1 MFPARLSRSFLVLA
15 VAGAGLVAA
24 PTGASAA
31 VAAYVVTRTDGSVYV
46 ADLTSAAAAELA
58 GQPGIKIVEPDS
70 AVRLDDDSLV
80 SADSV
85 AGLDVPEGLDGVD
98 AVPGRYIVSFRSA
111 SSARTAAR
119 NAGDGLLVSY
129 SHALNGFAAD
139 LTPEQYA
146 ALSSSPDVLSIEPD
160 GIIQLDADQSGAT
173 WGLDRLDQRSLP
185 LNQTYSY
192 ANTGAG
198 VTAYVIDTGI
208 RPTHTQLAGRVQS
221 GFTTVSDGRGT
232 DDCNGHGTHVAG
244 TIGGT
249 VHGVAKNVTLVPAR
263 VFGCSGGAFYSA
275 VIAAVDWV
283 INHHQAGV
291 PAVANMSLGGGAS
304 SAMNAA
310 VARGVADGI
319 VFAVAAGNENT
330 NACLR
335 SPASEASAI
344 TVGATASNDWRAS
357 FSNYGTCVDIFAP
370 GQSITSSWPTDD
382 TSVRTISGTSM
393 ATPHVAGA
401 AALYLQANPAAT
413 PATVARDLL
422 GAATTGIVANAGAG
436 SPNRML
442 YTASF
447 EPAPPS
453 APSAPG
459 SLSAVAGNA
468 QVQLSWPPP
477 SFDGGAAVTDYV
489 VEFSTDGTTWSVFDD
504 GISASRAANVT
515 GLTNGVTHRF
525 RVSAVNTVGTG
536 APSPVAAATPVVPGT
551 ATAPQGLS
559 GTAGRQVAGLY
570 WSAPLSNGGS
580 AVTDYVI
587 EYVTP
592 SVTTWTLMPDPVST
606 SVSASLT
613 GLTANVAH
621 TFRVSAVNSAGT
633 GAPSNTVT
641 LTPTAVTA
649 PSAPRYP
656 SASARLL
663 GAYVAWSSPSD
674 TGGSA
679 VTSYVVDW
687 SVDNGTTWSAP
698 VRVEPTLRAVELTGL
713 VGNTDHL
720 VRIRAVNATGTSLPA
735 TVNVTPTA
743 PAVPSAPRNLT
754 LYPNYNTITAYWSAP
769 FSNGGVAVTGYLVE
783 HSVDGGTSWTRGAS
797 LLATTRATVLTG
809 LAGGTSHMV
818 RVIAVNSVGNSE
830 PSTAVTTTPWRVTA
844 PSAPRF
850 LSVSTYDTTAFLGWS
865 SPLNSN
871 GAAVASYDVWQST
884 DGGATFLVIANVAA
898 SRRSHTVT
906 MLANGDTYLFQVT
919 ANNSAGASVPSNR
932 VTATA
937 RVAGTPSAPS
947 SLTGAAGNTTMS
959 LSWTASRST
968 YAPVTDYVVEY
979 AVGSGAF
986 AVWNDGVS
994 TATSAVITGLA
1005 NDVPVTAR
1013 VKARNRYGDSPWSG
1027 SVVITPRGGVS
1038 APSAPLNVVAMAG
1051 DGRAGVAWAA
1061 PASNGG
1067 ASVTGYTAVA
1077 TAGGSTAGTCTT
1089 TGLSCIITGL
1099 TNGVTHTVTVTAT
1112 NSAGQGAPSD
1122 AATVVPVSGASAPV
1136 AAASWG
1142 LDRIDQRALPLD
1154 SMVTRPATGSG
1165 VNLYVIDTGVYAGHS
1180 QFGGR
1185 VTSGYTAISDGW
1197 GTNDCD
1203 GHGTHVAG
1211 TAAGSTYG
1219 VAPFARIVPVRVLD
1233 CYGSGSISGVV
1244 AGINW
1249 MIDHHTAGQPAVAN
1263 MSLGGGYSASINDA
1277 IARAVADGI
1286 TMVVA
1291 AGNENTDACLTSP
1304 ASAPG
1309 AITVA
1314 ASTSTDYKASYSNYG
1329 ACVDIFAPGSSI
1341 VSAGTSSSS
1350 AVRTLS
1356 GTSMASPH
1364 VAGAAALVL
1373 ANARS
1378 STPAQVAD
1386 KLRADATASA
1396 LLGVGSGTVNSLLF
1410 LAPTAVSS
1418 LDSFESPSSGSS
1430 QSVAGANDELV
1441 GHAPDTFEGPAVETP
1456 SAPTAPSAPSAPGT
1470 PSAPSASPAAPSA
1483 GSTQPSSVVRVT
1495 KVARAGKTFR
1505 VSVAVPRG
1513 VTVSL
1518 YRNGTLVAK
1527 GSKRLFVV
1535 PTAGLKKARFTV
1547 VAN

>member
-1 MFPARLSRSFLVLA
+1 MFRTRLARSFLVLA

-24 PTGASAA
+24 PAGASAA
-31 VAAYVVTRTDGSVYV
+31 TARYVVTRTDGSVYV
-46 ADLTSAAAAELA
+46 AELSSGSAAELA
-58 GQPGIKIVEPDS
+58 GQPGIKIVEPD
-70 AVRLDDDSLV
+70 AVVSLDDDSLV
-80 SADSV
+80 SSDSV
-85 AGLDVPEGLDGVD
+85 SGLDVPEGLEGAE

-111 SSARTAAR
+111 ASARVAAR

-129 SHALNGFAAD
+129 SNALNGFAAD
-139 LTPEQYA
+139 LTPEQYD
-146 ALSSSPDVLSIEPD
+146 ALSSNPDVLSIEPD
-160 GIIQLDADQSGAT
+160 GIITLDADQAGAT
-173 WGLDRLDQRSLP
+173 WGLDRIDQRALP
-185 LNQTYSY
+185 LNQNYTYDS
-192 ANTGAG
+192 TGTG

-208 RPTHTQLAGRVQS
+208 RATHGQLAGRVQP
-221 GFTTVSDGRGT
+221 GFTTVNDGRGSS
-232 DDCNGHGTHVAG
+232 DCNGHGTHVAG

-263 VFGCSGGAFYSA
+263 VFGCSGGASYSA

-335 SPASEASAI
+335 SPASESSAI
-344 TVGATASNDWRAS
+344 TVGATASSDWRAS
-357 FSNYGTCVDIFAP
+357 FSNYGSCVDIFAP
-370 GQSITSSWPTDD
+370 GQSITSAWYNDD
-382 TSVRTISGTSM
+382 SAVRTISGTSM

-401 AALYLQANPAAT
+401 AALYLQTNPAAA

-422 GAATTGIVANAGAG
+422 GAASQGVVVNVGAG
-436 SPNRML
+436 SPNRLL

-453 APSAPG
+453 VPSAP
-459 SLSAVAGNA
+459 STVSATAGNT
-468 QVQLSWPPP
+468 QVQLSWSAP

-489 VEFSTDGTTWSVFDD
+489 VQFSTDGTSWSTFDD
-504 GISASRAANVT
+504 GVSAARAATVT
-515 GLTNGVTHRF
+515 GLVNGVTHRF
-525 RVSAVNTVGTG
+525 RVAAVNSVGTG
-536 APSPVAAATPVVPGT
+536 PVSPVATAVPVVPG
-551 ATAPQGLS
+551 APSAPRSLTGN
-559 GTAGRQVAGLY
+559 AGRQSAGLY
-570 WSAPLSNGGS
+570 WSAPLTNGGS

-592 SVTTWTLMPDPVST
+592 TVTSWTVMPDAVST
-606 SVSASLT
+606 SVSASLS
-613 GLTANVAH
+613 GLAANVAH

-633 GAPSNTVT
+633 GTPSNTVT
-641 LTPTAVTA
+641 ITPMAITA

-663 GAYVAWSSPSD
+663 GASVAWSTPSD

-679 VTSYVVDW
+679 ITSYVVDW
-687 SVDNGTTWSAP
+687 SVDAGVTWSAP
-698 VRVEPTLRAVELTGL
+698 VRVAPTSRSVLLSDLA
-713 VGNTDHL
+713 GNVAHV
-720 VRIRAVNATGTSLPA
+720 VRIRAVNETGTSLPA
-735 TVNVTPTA
+735 TANVTPIA
-743 PAVPSAPRNLT
+743 PAVPSAPRNVT
-754 LYPNYNTITAYWSAP
+754 LYPNYNTVTVYWSAP
-769 FSNGGVAVTGYLVE
+769 YSNGGVALTGYLVE
-783 HSVDGGTSWTRGAS
+783 HSVDGGTSWNRGSA
-797 LLATTRATVLTG
+797 LPATTRATLLTG
-809 LAGGTSHMV
+809 LAGGTAHMV

-830 PSTAVTTTPWRVTA
+830 PSTAATTTPWRVTA

-850 LSVSTYDTTAFLGWS
+850 LSVSTYGTTAYLGWS

-871 GAAVASYDVWQST
+871 GAAVTSYDVWQST
-884 DGGATFLVIANVAA
+884 DGGATFSVIANVAVP
-898 SRRSHTVT
+898 RRSHTVT
-906 MLANGDTYLFQVT
+906 ALVNGDTYLFQVT
-919 ANNSAGASVPSNR
+919 ANNAAGASTPSNR
-932 VTATA
+932 VTAVA

-947 SLTGAAGNTTMS
+947 SLTAAPGNTTVS
-959 LSWTASRST
+959 LGWTAARST
-968 YAPVTDYVVEY
+968 WSPVTDYVIEY

-986 AVWNDGVS
+986 KVWDDGVS
-994 TATSAVITGLA
+994 TATSAVITGLT
-1005 NDVPVTAR
+1005 NDVQVTAR

-1027 SVVITPRGGVS
+1027 TVVVTPRGTVT
-1038 APSAPLNVVAMAG
+1038 APSAPMNVVATAG

-1067 ASVTGYTAVA
+1067 AAITGYAA
-1077 TAGGSTAGTCTT
+1077 TATVSGSTAGTCSTAGT
-1089 TGLSCIITGL
+1089 SCIITGL
-1099 TNGVTHTVTVTAT
+1099 TNGVSYTVTVRAS
-1112 NSAGQGAPSD
+1112 NSAGEGAASEST
-1122 AATVVPVSGASAPV
+1122 TVVPVSGGSAPV
-1136 AAASWG
+1136 AAPSWG

-1154 SMVTRPATGSG
+1154 SMVTRPSTGSG
-1165 VNLYVIDTGVYAGHS
+1165 VSVYVIDTGVYASHS

-1185 VTSGYTAISDGW
+1185 VTAGYTAVNDGW

-1219 VAPFARIVPVRVLD
+1219 VAPFASIVPVRVLD

-1249 MIDHHTAGQPAVAN
+1249 MIDHHVAGQPAVAN

-1277 IARAVADGI
+1277 VARAVADGI
-1286 TMVVA
+1286 TVVVA
-1291 AGNENTDACLTSP
+1291 AGNENADACLSSP

-1314 ASTSTDYKASYSNYG
+1314 ASTSSDYKASYSNYG

-1341 VSAGTSSSS
+1341 VSAGTGS
-1350 AVRTLS
+1350 ASATRTLS

-1373 ANARS
+1373 ANARAY
-1378 STPAQVAD
+1378 TPAQVAD
-1386 KLRADATASA
+1386 KLRNDSTSA
-1396 LLGVGSGTVNSLLF
+1396 VLSGVGSGTTNTLLF
-1410 LAPTAVSS
+1410 LSPTAVSS
-1418 LDSFESPSSGSS
+1418 LDSFETPATGSA

-1441 GHAPDTFEGPAVETP
+1441 GHAPDTQEGPAVETP
-1456 SAPTAPSAPSAPGT
+1456 AAPVAAPARPVAAPSAPADGGSLT
-1470 PSAPSASPAAPSA
+1470 
-1483 GSTQPSSVVRVT
+1483 STQPSSIVRVT
-1495 KVARAGKTFR
+1495 KVVRAGKNFR

-1513 VTVSL
+1513 VSVSL
-1518 YRNGTLVAK
+1518 YRNGKLVAK
-1527 GSKRLFVV
+1527 GSKKLFVV
-1535 PTAGLKKARFTV
+1535 PTGGLKKARFTV
-1547 VAN
+1547 IAD

>member
-1 MFPARLSRSFLVLA
+1 MFPARLSRLFLALA

-24 PTGASAA
+24 PGNASAA

-46 ADLTSAAAAELA
+46 VDLTSAAAAELA

-85 AGLDVPEGLDGVD
+85 VGLDVPEGLDGAD

-111 SSARTAAR
+111 SSARVAAR

-129 SHALNGFAAD
+129 SHAMDGFAAD

-146 ALSSSPDVLSIEPD
+146 ALSGNPDVLSIEPD
-160 GIIQLDADQSGAT
+160 GIVQLDADQSGAT
-173 WGLDRLDQRSLP
+173 WGLDRIDQRALP

-192 ANTGAG
+192 SSTGAG

-208 RPTHTQLAGRVQS
+208 RATHSELVGRVQT
-221 GFTTVSDGRGT
+221 GFTAVNDGRGSS
-232 DDCNGHGTHVAG
+232 DCNGHGTHVAG

-249 VHGVAKNVTLVPAR
+249 TYGVARNVTLVPAR
-263 VFGCSGGAFYSA
+263 VFGCSGGATYSSI
-275 VIAAVDWV
+275 IAAVDWV

-291 PAVANMSLGGGAS
+291 PAVANMSLGGSAS
-304 SAMNAA
+304 SLINSA

-319 VFAVAAGNENT
+319 VFAVAAGNENIE
-330 NACLR
+330 ACRR
-335 SPASEASAI
+335 SPASEPSAL
-344 TVGATASNDWRAS
+344 TVGATTSNDSRAS
-357 FSNYGTCVDIFAP
+357 FSNYGTCVDVFAP
-370 GQSITSSWPTDD
+370 GLSITSSWYLDD
-382 TSVRTISGTSM
+382 SSVRTISGTSM

-401 AALYLQANPAAT
+401 AALYLQANPSAS
-413 PATVARDLL
+413 PAVVARDLL
-422 GAATTGIVANAGAG
+422 GAATAGAVTNAGTG
-436 SPNRML
+436 SPNRLL
-442 YTASF
+442 YAASF

-453 APSAPG
+453 VPSAPG
-459 SLSAVAGNA
+459 SLSAVAGST
-468 QVQLSWPPP
+468 QVQLAWPAP

-489 VEFSTDGTTWSVFDD
+489 VEYSTDGTTWTVFVD
-504 GISASRAANVT
+504 GVSASRTALVT
-515 GLTNGVTHRF
+515 GLVNGVTHRF
-525 RVSAVNTVGTG
+525 RVSAVNSVGRG
-536 APSPVAAATPVVPGT
+536 SAGPVATATPLVPGT
-551 ATAPQGLS
+551 PTEPRNLS
-559 GTAGRQVAGLY
+559 GTAGRQVASLY

-592 SVTTWTLMPDPVST
+592 TVTTWTVMPDPVST
-606 SVSASLT
+606 SVSAALT
-613 GLTANVAH
+613 GLAANVAH
-621 TFRVSAVNSAGT
+621 TFRVSAVNVTGQ
-633 GAPSNTVT
+633 GAPSNSVT

-663 GAYVAWSSPSD
+663 GAYVAWSTPSD

-679 VTSYVVDW
+679 ITSYVVDW
-687 SVDNGTTWSAP
+687 SVDNGTNWSAP
-698 VRVEPTLRAVELTGL
+698 VRVDAALRAVELTGL
-713 VGNTDHL
+713 TGGTDHL

-735 TVNVTPTA
+735 TVNVTPTS
-743 PAVPSAPRNLT
+743 PAVPSAPRNLV
-754 LYPNYNTITAYWSAP
+754 LYPNYNTISAYWSAP
-769 FSNGGVAVTGYLVE
+769 YSNGGVAITGYLVE
-783 HSVDGGTSWTRGAS
+783 HSADGGTTWTRGTA
-797 LLATTRATVLTG
+797 LPATTRYTLLGG
-809 LAGGTSHMV
+809 LAGGTAHMV
-818 RVIAVNSVGNSE
+818 RVIAVNSVGNSQ
-830 PSTAVTTTPWRVTA
+830 PSTAATTTPWRVTA

-850 LSVSTYDTTAFLGWS
+850 LSVSTYGTSAYLGWS

-871 GAAVASYDVWQST
+871 GAAISSYDVWQST
-884 DGGATFLVIANVAA
+884 DGGATFSVIANVLP
-898 SRRSHTVT
+898 SRRSHTVSP
-906 MLANGDTYLFQVT
+906 LANGDTYLFQVT
-919 ANNSAGASVPSNR
+919 ANNTAGASVPSNR

-947 SLTGAAGNTTMS
+947 SLSASAGSGSVSLTWAAARS
-959 LSWTASRST
+959 AS
-968 YAPVTDYVVEY
+968 APVTDYVIEY
-979 AVGSGAF
+979 AVGSGPF
-986 AVWNDGVS
+986 TVWNDGVS
-994 TATSAVITGLA
+994 TETRAVITGLV
-1005 NDVPVTAR
+1005 NDVQVTAR
-1013 VKARNRYGDSPWSG
+1013 VKARNTYGDSPWSG
-1027 SVVITPRGGVS
+1027 TVIVTPRGTVG
-1038 APSAPLNVVAMAG
+1038 APSAPLNVAATAG

-1067 ASVTGYTAVA
+1067 SAITGYVA
-1077 TAGGSTAGTCTT
+1077 TATASGSTAGSCTS
-1089 TGLSCIITGL
+1089 TGTSCIISGL
-1099 TNGVTHTVTVTAT
+1099 TNGVSYSVTVVAS
-1112 NSAGQGAPSD
+1112 NSTGQGTPSD
-1122 AATVVPVSGASAPV
+1122 AVTVVPVSGSTAP
-1136 AAASWG
+1136 AAAPSWG

-1154 SMVTRPATGSG
+1154 SMITRPSTGSG
-1165 VNLYVIDTGVYAGHS
+1165 VNIYVIDTGVYAAHS

-1185 VTSGYTAISDGW
+1185 VTAGYTAISDGW

-1219 VAPFARIVPVRVLD
+1219 VAPFASIVPVRVLD
-1233 CYGSGSISGVV
+1233 CYGSGTTSGVV

-1249 MIDHHTAGQPAVAN
+1249 MIDHHVAGQPAVAN

-1277 IARAVADGI
+1277 VARAVADGI

-1291 AGNENTDACLTSP
+1291 AGNENSDACLTSP

-1341 VSAGTSSSS
+1341 VSAGTSSAS

-1378 STPAQVAD
+1378 STPSQVAD
-1386 KLRADATASA
+1386 KLRADATASV
-1396 LLGVGSGTVNSLLF
+1396 LLGVGSGTVNNLLF

-1418 LDSFESPSSGSS
+1418 LDSFESPAAAAA
-1430 QSVAGANDELV
+1430 QSVSGAGDELV
-1441 GHAPDTFEGPAVETP
+1441 AAAPDLNEGPAVETP
-1456 SAPTAPSAPSAPGT
+1456 SAPSVPVAAPSV
-1470 PSAPSASPAAPSA
+1470 PAAPTANS
-1483 GSTQPSSVVRVT
+1483 SQPSSIVRVT
-1495 KVARAGKTFR
+1495 KVVRSGKNFR

-1535 PTAGLKKARFTV
+1535 PTGGLKRARFTV